1 MTCLGCWEQLNQ
13 FSCSNVPK
21 AHLQVLMGS
30 MSHSSMG
37 LSTTTVCTL
46 SLHCTGPWFRD
57 QILNRPQHRS
67 NTIQTR
73 QMSHLHDVA
82 AFWCAQLFW
91 DLGAGCVG
99 GVLLHL
105 LLLQGAHLPWPLDD
119 ANIRHLMEETAPT
132 LSHLRLVVYPSFT
145 SSHFSSSMVLH
156 WGTSSSTWWTVCLV
170 KHSDW
175 YTWTGTFSGSKNC
188 LNLKPSGR
196 TLPPPPR
203 PRCSPSSRE

>member
-1 MTCLGCWEQLNQ
+1 MRRGLIFDRAQISLGTSTQSCVATKRGTNFVTCLGERLNQ
-13 FSCSNVPK
+13 LSCSNVPRP
-21 AHLQVLMGS
+21 HLQVLMGS

-46 SLHCTGPWFRD
+46 SLHCTGPWY
-57 QILNRPQHRS
+57 NRPQHRS

-73 QMSHLHDVA
+73 KMSHLHDVA

-105 LLLQGAHLPWPLDD
+105 LLLQGAHLPRPLHKVYL
-119 ANIRHLMEETAPT
+119 IREGGVPT

-145 SSHFSSSMVLH
+145 SAHFSSS
-156 WGTSSSTWWTVCLV
+156 TVR
-170 KHSDW
+170 HYSN
-175 YTWTGTFSGSKNC
+175 T
-188 LNLKPSGR
+188 
-196 TLPPPPR
+196 
-203 PRCSPSSRE
+203 RCKQGGWDYWR